1 MFLCAMVTGSRDW
14 RVTGGLW
21 TSNALATPPER
32 IPLLRT
38 QLSDLLTR
46 YGFDPSGHAG
56 KAMSH
61 ALTSLPHDLL
71 VSFSRADLERV
82 TLDRDVADGPSAAQ
96 IACRALG
103 AGAACVCVCL
113 AAARRDFDRTAPA
126 RSKRC

>member
-1 MFLCAMVTGSRDW
+1 MDKQRAGDPAR
-14 RVTGGLW
+14 
-21 TSNALATPPER
+21 R

-71 VSFSRADLERV
+71 VSFNPGRSGTGDADRN
-82 TLDRDVADGPSAAQ
+82 VADRP
-96 IACRALG
+96 
-103 AGAACVCVCL
+103 
-113 AAARRDFDRTAPA
+113 PA
-126 RSKRC
+126 S